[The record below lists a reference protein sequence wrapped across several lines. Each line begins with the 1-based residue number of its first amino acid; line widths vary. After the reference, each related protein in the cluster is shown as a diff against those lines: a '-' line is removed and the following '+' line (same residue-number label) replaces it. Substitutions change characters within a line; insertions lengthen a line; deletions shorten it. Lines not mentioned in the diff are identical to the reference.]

1 MKVTP
6 LRISHYIE
14 PSFRGSSFGRSLSRS
29 SGATQYLTARARQ
42 HLCALL
48 MMASSMFGAK
58 QRISKPL
65 SALAV
70 LTGRRREI
78 KHPRP
83 KMFGSKRVSVFA
95 TDR

>member
-1 MKVTP
+1 M
-6 LRISHYIE
+6 RILSNQCVVHRQALAASLPQDHLPYIVVDRR
-14 PSFRGSSFGRSLSRS
+14 SGRSLSRFPG
-29 SGATQYLTARARQ
+29 SGATQYLTTRARQ

-70 LTGRRREI
+70 HTGRHIE
-78 KHPRP
+78 K
-83 KMFGSKRVSVFA
+83 
-95 TDR
+95 